1 MTSRTRPWRRA
12 ALPIAAVAL
21 AAAATVAG
29 PADPVRS
36 AQPDWAA
43 TDYSPRTNYV
53 LRCSGCHGLAGKG
66 AAAKAGVPDL
76 AGYVG
81 AFAADPDGRSYMTRV
96 PGVRSANL
104 DAARTA
110 AVLNYVV
117 EAFAGPSWKPG
128 TPLFTA
134 EEVAAAQ
141 ALPRTDVVALRRH
154 VAARLK
160 ADGAPVAPY
169 PWP

>member
-1 MTSRTRPWRRA
+1 MTESPRPPRRPLLA
-12 ALPIAAVAL
+12 AAVAV
-21 AAAATVAG
+21 AAAVAG
-29 PADPVRS
+29 VAGPVRS

-43 TDYSPRTNYV
+43 TAYTPRTNYV

-81 AFAADPDGRSYMTRV
+81 ALAGDPEGRTYMARV

-104 DAARTA
+104 DPARTA
-110 AVLNYVV
+110 AVLNYVM
-117 EAFAGPSWKPG
+117 EAFAGPSLKPG

-134 EEVAAAQ
+134 DEVAAAQ
-141 ALPRTDVVALRRH
+141 ALPRTDVVALRRQ
-154 VAARLK
+154 VVARLK
-160 ADGAPVAPY
+160 AEGAPVAAY

>member
-1 MTSRTRPWRRA
+1 MTRSPRPARRA
-12 ALPIAAVAL
+12 VL
-21 AAAATVAG
+21 AAAVVAAAVG
-29 PADPVRS
+29 MTGSANPVRS

-43 TDYSPRTNYV
+43 TAYTPRTNYV
-53 LRCSGCHGLAGKG
+53 LRCSGCHGLTGKG

-81 AFAADPDGRSYMTRV
+81 ALAADPEGRSYMTRV

-104 DAARTA
+104 DAAKTA
-110 AVLNYVV
+110 AVLNYVL
-117 EAFAGPSWKPG
+117 EAFAGPSLAPG

-141 ALPRTDVVALRRH
+141 ALPRTDIVALRRQ
-154 VAARLK
+154 VAARLR
-160 ADGAPVAPY
+160 AEGAPVAAY

>member
-1 MTSRTRPWRRA
+1 MIPRSRPPRRA
-12 ALPIAAVAL
+12 VLPL
-21 AAAATVAG
+21 AAATLVLAVAAGGPTG
-29 PADPVRS
+29 PARS

-43 TDYSPRTNYV
+43 TNYTPRTNYV
-53 LRCSGCHGLAGKG
+53 LRCSGCHGIAGTG

-104 DAARTA
+104 DPAKTA
-110 AVLNYVV
+110 AVLNYVL
-117 EAFAGPSWKPG
+117 EAFAGPSLKPG

-141 ALPRTDVVALRRH
+141 ALPRTDIVALRRQ
-154 VAARLK
+154 VVARLK
-160 ADGAPVAPY
+160 ADGVPVAAY